1 MEITGGRN
9 FAAVTQKNK
18 SNFNCLVKIVNF
30 LTYWTDLKTCM
41 FKLVH
46 VNELYL
52 TVVVKQSFS
61 SHRMVEVCSITP
73 CCVFNTSKYWT
84 RSFSEKKEKNER
96 IRQWPE
102 IWRSGRL
109 LTIAFIGSYRT
120 FPTTDRKFPERI
132 FNARHNKE
140 PKHRR
145 FWDEKS
151 CRSWELFSLAGAYNR
166 CFFLTVC
173 IEMLK
178 LFKALQSVPWCRSA
192 FDRKSLLPGGLP
204 VSETSALGLL

>member
-1 MEITGGRN
+1 MAWVLNAWGVVLVSRDTSIPLFTNYTSREAHFSLHLNKQPWKNSKRENDKNLYKTYLETRWKLLEAEILL
-9 FAAVTQKNK
+9 QSHKKNK

-84 RSFSEKKEKNER
+84 RSFSKKKRKKRKNQTMTGNLKKR
-96 IRQWPE
+96 
-102 IWRSGRL
+102 
-109 LTIAFIGSYRT
+109 AFI
-120 FPTTDRKFPERI
+120 
-132 FNARHNKE
+132 NN
-140 PKHRR
+140 
-145 FWDEKS
+145 
-151 CRSWELFSLAGAYNR
+151 
-166 CFFLTVC
+166 
-173 IEMLK
+173 
-178 LFKALQSVPWCRSA
+178 SVYW
-192 FDRKSLLPGGLP
+192 
-204 VSETSALGLL
+204 

>member
-73 CCVFNTSKYWT
+73 CCVFNTSNY
-84 RSFSEKKEKNER
+84 
-96 IRQWPE
+96 
-102 IWRSGRL
+102 
-109 LTIAFIGSYRT
+109 
-120 FPTTDRKFPERI
+120 
-132 FNARHNKE
+132 
-140 PKHRR
+140 
-145 FWDEKS
+145 
-151 CRSWELFSLAGAYNR
+151 
-166 CFFLTVC
+166 
-173 IEMLK
+173 
-178 LFKALQSVPWCRSA
+178 
-192 FDRKSLLPGGLP
+192 
-204 VSETSALGLL
+204 